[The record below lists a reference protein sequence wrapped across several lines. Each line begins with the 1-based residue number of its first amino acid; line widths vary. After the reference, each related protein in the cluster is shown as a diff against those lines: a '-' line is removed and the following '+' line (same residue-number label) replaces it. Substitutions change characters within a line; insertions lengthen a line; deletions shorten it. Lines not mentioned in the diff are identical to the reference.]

1 MRIVLQRVSRAAVV
15 VDGSEVA
22 SIGAGC
28 LLLVCVARGDDT
40 AVASRAARK
49 IAGLRLFEDA
59 AGRMN
64 LDLAGVGGALLV
76 VSQFTL
82 LADVSRGRRPSFEG
96 AAPGDVAE
104 PLVELFVGALR
115 EAGFAVATGRFG
127 AHMQV
132 ELVNDGPVTLVLDF

>member
-1 MRIVLQRVSRAAVV
+1 M
-15 VDGSEVA
+15 
-22 SIGAGC
+22 
-28 LLLVCVARGDDT
+28 
-40 AVASRAARK
+40 
-49 IAGLRLFEDA
+49 
-59 AGRMN
+59 
-64 LDLAGVGGALLV
+64 